1 MRIGLT
7 TDMWTSIAKRGYM
20 VVTLHYIDTA
30 WQMRSV
36 IIAFKRVMYPHTGE
50 RLARHLLEGVEE
62 MSPRLLPCLWCITG
76 DNAST
81 NTIMVAA
88 INRMLPEFIT
98 KYQDSTVDQDAE
110 SLTAPYNRLYQM
122 WQGGQVIL
130 LRCFAHTLQLAVKV
144 GLSKCP
150 AIDAAIGHFRDIAK
164 KIIDSPKLLEALH
177 AVSSTVKIKPRVL
190 ELDVPTRWNSTW
202 SMVSTILALK
212 PAIIELLRRIRNGHD
227 GFVNFVI
234 GPKDH
239 LARDIAES
247 MWSALEDF
255 CAFLKTFK
263 DATVVMS
270 ASKYPTLGLIVPLMV
285 VIKQRLS
292 DAVNTC
298 AGYRCSHTAAF
309 AQAIQNKLMDY
320 DDLIQQPVVKIAA
333 ALDPRTKDFAD
344 DRDTIENC
352 LVIEWETNFASRY
365 VAKIESGS
373 IPPGGN
379 SFVDPSNDI
388 LATLDSLFVR
398 SQTTCEPF
406 ASEARRWIA
415 HPYERMNKSDEEV
428 LQWMR
433 YNCQIYPRIAFMA
446 REYLGLTSTSVPS
459 ESAFSMAGQTVDK
472 RRTQLGD
479 DSIEMIPSR

>member
-36 IIAFKRVMYPHTGE
+36 IIAFKRVMYRE
-50 RLARHLLEGVEE
+50 QLDRHLLEGVEE

-81 NTIMVAA
+81 NTTMVAA

-122 WQGGQVIL
+122 WKGGQVVL
-130 LRCFAHTLQLAVKV
+130 LRCFAHTLQLAVKD

-177 AVSSTVKIKPRVL
+177 AVSATVKIKPRVL
-190 ELDVPTRWNSTW
+190 ELDVPTRWNSTC

-234 GPKDH
+234 RPKDH
-239 LARDIAES
+239 LAQDIGES

-298 AGYRCSHTAAF
+298 AGYR
-309 AQAIQNKLMDY
+309 
-320 DDLIQQPVVKIAA
+320 
-333 ALDPRTKDFAD
+333 
-344 DRDTIENC
+344 
-352 LVIEWETNFASRY
+352 
-365 VAKIESGS
+365 
-373 IPPGGN
+373 
-379 SFVDPSNDI
+379 
-388 LATLDSLFVR
+388 
-398 SQTTCEPF
+398 
-406 ASEARRWIA
+406 
-415 HPYERMNKSDEEV
+415 
-428 LQWMR
+428 
-433 YNCQIYPRIAFMA
+433 
-446 REYLGLTSTSVPS
+446 
-459 ESAFSMAGQTVDK
+459 
-472 RRTQLGD
+472 
-479 DSIEMIPSR
+479 